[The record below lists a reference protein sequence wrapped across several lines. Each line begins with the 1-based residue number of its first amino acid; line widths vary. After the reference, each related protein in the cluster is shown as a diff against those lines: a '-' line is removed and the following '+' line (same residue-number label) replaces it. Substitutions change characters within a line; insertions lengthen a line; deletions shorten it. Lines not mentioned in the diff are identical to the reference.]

1 MDNANEINADF
12 THKEVALFLGD
23 ELKNQD
29 EQHAVT
35 YDLVEEYAKTA
46 KNKKKFVWILLGI
59 CVFIVTAGTFLT
71 AALVSK
77 SNHRITINIDSFD
90 DLNLRSLLNSAGR
103 VQNLYETA
111 VKNKQTLEE
120 NRDDELTQAQQTR
133 ENALFTLES
142 VASVATKDSINER
155 KIKIELDYNTEIERI
170 KQEYEPKIAE
180 SELEIQKYKAQVD
193 SYDKNRLSEA
203 QGAESSLDSTKQLHD
218 IEMKTQAERYEKKI
232 RELRQQL
239 VAQQIKAAQD
249 QKNAVEEVRSIYQ
262 AKIDLLDPK
271 AREQSSE
278 QNKIILDAGIKNQTA
293 SSTLWHSVET
303 LDFSTNDYTDA
314 SSSPQ
319 FLASVQKAAGELSEL
334 RTLAYRFKPI
344 PMENSIKDYVPA
356 MMHQTYQIASDLAKS
371 GKNLQT
377 ELKEFESLAEALL
390 SDRTAD
396 GIILNTKN
404 APSFT
409 VYLANFSQSKVDEIG
424 VPVQILSGN
433 RAVAEG
439 TLAKSGEKFI
449 LTQTLPPA
457 DEKAKNPPY
466 QPIVGDK
473 LKILPVK

>member
-1 MDNANEINADF
+1 MDNANEVNADF

-29 EQHAVT
+29 EQQAAT

-59 CVFIVTAGTFLT
+59 CVFIVTAGSFIT

-111 VKNKQTLEE
+111 VKNKAMLEE
-120 NRDDELTQAQQTR
+120 NRDDELAQAQQKR
-133 ENALFTLES
+133 ENDLFTLD
-142 VASVATKDSINER
+142 SVATVASKNSISDR
-155 KIKIELDYNTEIERI
+155 KIKIELDYNTETQRI
-170 KQEYEPKIAE
+170 NQEYEPKIAGAE
-180 SELEIQKYKAQVD
+180 AEIQKYKAQID
-193 SYDKNRLSEA
+193 SYDKNKLSAA

-232 RELRQQL
+232 REFRQQL

-271 AREQSSE
+271 AREQSNE
-278 QNKIILDAGIKNQTA
+278 QNKIILDAGIKNQMGT
-293 SSTLWHSVET
+293 STLWRSVET
-303 LDFSTNDYTDA
+303 LDFNENDYTDL
-314 SSSPQ
+314 SSSSK
-319 FLASVQKAAGELSEL
+319 FSESIKKAASELTEL

-356 MMHQTYQIASDLAKS
+356 MMHQSYSIAKDLAEA
-371 GKNLQT
+371 GKNLQA
-377 ELKEFESLAEALL
+377 EVSDFHSYMESTLL
-390 SDRTAD
+390 GSGAD
-396 GIILNTKN
+396 GIVLSLSSTPNF
-404 APSFT
+404 P
-409 VYLANFSQSKVDEIG
+409 VYIHTWNQ
-424 VPVQILSGN
+424 
-433 RAVAEG
+433 RC
-439 TLAKSGEKFI
+439 
-449 LTQTLPPA
+449 
-457 DEKAKNPPY
+457 
-466 QPIVGDK
+466 
-473 LKILPVK
+473 